1 MVMIEINDETEDN
14 IVCASLKK
22 SYEYLCDDS
31 YTNNMYNKNPYE
43 NYMQVEFLKEAIKKV
58 YEYYSTE
65 KLD

>member
-1 MVMIEINDETEDN
+1 MIEISDDTEDS

-22 SYEYLCDDS
+22 SYGYLNDERF
-31 YTNNMYNKNPYE
+31 YNSMFSTEPYE
-43 NYMQVEFLKEAIKKV
+43 NIVQVHLLRDAVKRV